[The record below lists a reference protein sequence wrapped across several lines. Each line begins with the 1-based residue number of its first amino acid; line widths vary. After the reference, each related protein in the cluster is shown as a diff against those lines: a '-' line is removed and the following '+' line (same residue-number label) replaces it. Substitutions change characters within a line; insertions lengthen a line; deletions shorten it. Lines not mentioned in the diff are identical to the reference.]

1 MKLKAKTHKWVYPKS
16 GSYTLPRES
25 KPARCV
31 ECGAVMFFV
40 ARPRKQSSG
49 WPYTGNVEDEVI
61 VTPDGVRHVN
71 AKPRPGCTR

>member
-1 MKLKAKTHKWVYPKS
+1 MKKTKTHRWKYPREYNLPRAKTQAK
-16 GSYTLPRES
+16 
-25 KPARCV
+25 C
-31 ECGAVMFFV
+31 ECGAVLFFV